1 MNYLDVLQAKIKIM
15 KLNLFSIK
23 FKNHKKKLIKFRKK
37 KKMKKKLMLQ
47 EEVEKIDKILFN
59 LIQNKLVIFDH

>member
-23 FKNHKKKLIKFRKK
+23 FKNHKKKLIKFRK
-37 KKMKKKLMLQ
+37 MKKKLMLQ